1 MAYKVTGALVSVVSV
16 RGAEG
21 CQVYFYE
28 AAILP
33 NGIDKAEIERLLELG
48 LIEDSDEEP
57 AKGADSRDAD
67 TGDSDPSIG
76 DVPSGNASLVAWQEF
91 ARSKGAA
98 DEDLDGKTRDQLRE
112 QYGPKE

>member
-1 MAYKVTGALVSVVSV
+1 MAYKVKGALVSVK
-16 RGAEG
+16 GAEG
-21 CQVYFYE
+21 RQVYFYE

-48 LIEDSDEEP
+48 LIEESDEAP

-67 TGDSDPSIG
+67 AGANGPSSG
-76 DVPSGNASLVAWQEF
+76 EVPSGNASLVVWQEF